1 MNNGYS
7 AARSRALLRDFD
19 ETARLARARLAS
31 RYGDEFTEAVAR
43 EVRQEYERLIPEIP
57 FIPGVRARSLNAFL
71 RITAQELAV
80 YRVMK
85 RRGKSSD
92 EAWEICHEAI
102 VARMDTYPAWKA
114 WLLGKLMFSKAMK
127 RRVGK
132 RAANG
137 GQLRFG
143 DFEVRYLIGDGKSFD
158 WGVDYVACGNYEF
171 MKQQGAEEFA
181 PYVCLSDIALG
192 RALGWGLIRT
202 QTLADGC
209 DRCDFRFKQG
219 GETHISSQ
227 TPEVQEAIERIEGK
241 EQLARLAQLAQGGHP
256 WPR

>member
-1 MNNGYS
+1 MNSGYP

-19 ETARLARARLAS
+19 ETARLARTRLAS
-31 RYGDEFTEAVAR
+31 RYGEEFTEAVAR

-57 FIPGVRARSLNAFL
+57 FIPGLRARSLNAFL

-85 RRGKSSD
+85 RRGKSAD

-102 VARMDTYPAWKA
+102 GARMEKYPAWKA
-114 WLLGKLMFSKAMK
+114 RLLGKLMFSKAMK

-137 GQLRFG
+137 DELRFG
-143 DFEVRYLIGDGKSFD
+143 DFEVRYLIGEGESFD
-158 WGVDYVACGNYEF
+158 WGVDYVACGNHEF
-171 MKQQGAEEFA
+171 MKQQGGEEFA
-181 PYVCLSDIALG
+181 PYVCLSDMALG
-192 RALGWGLIRT
+192 EALGWGLIRT

-219 GETHISSQ
+219 GETQISSQ
-227 TPEVQEAIERIEGK
+227 TPEVQETIERIQEK
-241 EQLARLAQLAQGGHP
+241 EQLARLAQGGHP

>member
-1 MNNGYS
+1 MKNGYY
-7 AARSRALLRDFD
+7 AARSRSLLRDFD
-19 ETARLARARLAS
+19 ETVRQARARLAS

-43 EVRQEYERLIPEIP
+43 EIRQEYERLIPEIP
-57 FIPGVRARSLNAFL
+57 FIPGLRARSLNAFL

-85 RRGKSSD
+85 RRGKNAA

-102 VARMDTYPAWKA
+102 VARMEKYPTWKA
-114 WLLGKLMFSKAMK
+114 RLLGKLMFSNALR

-132 RAANG
+132 RAAKG
-137 GQLRFG
+137 DQLRFG
-143 DFEVRYLIGDGKSFD
+143 DFEVRYLIGDGESFD

-181 PYVCLSDIALG
+181 PYVCMSDMALG
-192 RALGWGLIRT
+192 RALGWGLTRT

-219 GETHISSQ
+219 GKTQISSR
-227 TPEVQEAIERIEGK
+227 TPEVQETIERIEGK
-241 EQLARLAQLAQGGHP
+241 EQLARLASSLTQGARG
-256 WPR
+256 